1 MRRCVW
7 CLVAGGVVGLC
18 VGLVYRAVR
27 PAPKPP
33 APATINITPPAAG
46 TSGPSDEAAWRYRLC
61 QPRHWRYLLLNN

>member
-7 CLVAGGVVGLC
+7 SLAAGAVFGLG
-18 VGLVYRAVR
+18 VGLVYRAVC

-33 APATINITPPAAG
+33 APATINITPPSEAAG
-46 TSGPSDEAAWRYRLC
+46 QTDEAAWRYRLC